1 MWTTRQLSYQSI
13 WIKAGYRLFRVRPW
27 HHYCLLFRAIQLLLL
42 FLAFLVRLRTVPFS
56 LRIRR
61 DIFSGC
67 YMHLQHLRYTSGFC
81 PCTVPFVFG
90 CMAVHIFFPPLVTA
104 DCTGWYSFLP
114 VTSKHIRRLYQKKQ
128 NSVTDYLHKITRYFA
143 KYCREQGI
151 TCVVAGDIR
160 NIRKGKD
167 LGHRT
172 NQKFHNLPYNRLYS
186 MMEYKLKIWDP
197 FCKTGRKLYQP
208 VQSAVTGSREKICR
222 AVQTE
227 RERVVQRGKQ
237 NL

>member
-1 MWTTRQLSYQSI
+1 MLLKLLCIAPERSFWLLFFKIQIYNRRQVFTEGDKNYAEKIQWTTRQLSYQSI

-114 VTSKHIRRLYQKKQ
+114 VLQ
-128 NSVTDYLHKITRYFA
+128 N
-143 KYCREQGI
+143 
-151 TCVVAGDIR
+151 
-160 NIRKGKD
+160 
-167 LGHRT
+167 
-172 NQKFHNLPYNRLYS
+172 
-186 MMEYKLKIWDP
+186 
-197 FCKTGRKLYQP
+197 
-208 VQSAVTGSREKICR
+208 GSR
-222 AVQTE
+222 TS
-227 RERVVQRGKQ
+227 
-237 NL
+237 